1 MSQAIGSLA
10 SGPNSH
16 HSPVMAWDEDLDT
29 TGMKCP
35 LPVLKARKRLN
46 GMQPGAV
53 LRLTT
58 TDPMAVIDVPHFCA
72 EAGHELISREVVADG
87 HVWLL
92 RRTAVAAA
100 END

>member
-1 MSQAIGSLA
+1 
-10 SGPNSH
+10 
-16 HSPVMAWDEDLDT
+16 MAWDEDLDT

-46 GMQPGAV
+46 GMRPGAV
-53 LRLTT
+53 LRLKT
-58 TDPMAVIDVPHFCA
+58 TDPMAAIDVPHFCT

>member
-1 MSQAIGSLA
+1 
-10 SGPNSH
+10 
-16 HSPVMAWDEDLDT
+16 MAWDEDLDT

-46 GMQPGAV
+46 GMQPGTV